1 MPNRSSHARTTAS
14 GPPSAIAATTVPKIG
29 MKTTAVNGPN
39 TSPRRVSA
47 AIPMTNSSNAAQPRS
62 WNTFNAVG
70 RYEPRRPRMGRRL
83 TIVGTPA
90 RLPWRAAA
98 ASIPLPTADPTTAT
112 STDSPSVKP
121 KPKPPTPMR
130 SVPAARTSNPM
141 PRLDHNTKKS
151 NAPMTRRE
159 SGTGSTPHSGGLR
172 KRSIGS
178 PRLTAIYRIWKR
190 AEGAGLESLRHLRE
204 FLVRMLQ
211 RGDKRKL
218 LPREEIDERSAAR
231 ADVVDPILQAELF
244 DGRDRMT
251 AAHDREGVR
260 FGDGGEQ
267 LPRSDRE
274 WFEFEDARGSVEENR
289 LRAANLFDI
298 SRDCVQSDIV
308 DWELSGEGRDGSCR
322 SLAPIVQ
329 DDIRGQEDPSREF
342 LEEILAHRPLGIVL
356 VDLPAHEVRRRRARV
371 EPRGV
376 EEEVRHAA
384 GREDGIDEILLEHVT
399 RDRDGVVRFHAPKE
413 GNLRPRR
420 VLHGSAE
427 HRQLAL
433 HDSTGERREDLAES
447 DKARLGPVCG
457 RARVEDGIVRVGRQP
472 PHGWRLRHFLWL
484 CIGERLFLRIETRV
498 LQDDHVA
505 GSHRLDRFDRGST
518 EQARHVP
525 HGSSQESA
533 DALRVDFERREV
545 ILPRSGLMREEGHFR
560 MSQLA
565 DRRQVLSDSR
575 VVQEGAGPGIDWG
588 VDVDPEQDRPAR
600 EVEIVHREE
609 VSGHRRRRYIPGRN
623 SFFASGRTLA
633 TARNQS
639 VFSNGE
645 TRLEPF

>member
-47 AIPMTNSSNAAQPRS
+47 AIPITNSSNAAQPRS

-70 RYEPRRPRMGRRL
+70 RYEPRRPRRGGRL
-83 TIVGTPA
+83 PIVGAPA
-90 RLPWRAAA
+90 RLPGRAGA

-274 WFEFEDARGSVEENR
+274 WFEFED
-289 LRAANLFDI
+289 
-298 SRDCVQSDIV
+298 
-308 DWELSGEGRDGSCR
+308 
-322 SLAPIVQ
+322 
-329 DDIRGQEDPSREF
+329 
-342 LEEILAHRPLGIVL
+342 
-356 VDLPAHEVRRRRARV
+356 
-371 EPRGV
+371 PRGV

-457 RARVEDGIVRVGRQP
+457 RERVEDEIVRVGRQP
-472 PHGWRLRHFLWL
+472 LHDVRLRHLL
-484 CIGERLFLRIETRV
+484 ELRIGERLFLRIETRV

-545 ILPRSGLMREEGHFR
+545 IFPRSGLMREEGHFR

-575 VVQEGAGPGIDWG
+575 VVQEGAGPGIDRG

-633 TARNQS
+633 TAHNQS

>member
-130 SVPAARTSNPM
+130 SVP
-141 PRLDHNTKKS
+141 
-151 NAPMTRRE
+151 
-159 SGTGSTPHSGGLR
+159 
-172 KRSIGS
+172 
-178 PRLTAIYRIWKR
+178 
-190 AEGAGLESLRHLRE
+190 
-204 FLVRMLQ
+204 
-211 RGDKRKL
+211 
-218 LPREEIDERSAAR
+218 
-231 ADVVDPILQAELF
+231 AELF

-420 VLHGSAE
+420 VLHCSAE

-433 HDSTGERREDLAES
+433 HDSTRERREDLAES

-484 CIGERLFLRIETRV
+484 CIG
-498 LQDDHVA
+498 
-505 GSHRLDRFDRGST
+505 
-518 EQARHVP
+518 
-525 HGSSQESA
+525 
-533 DALRVDFERREV
+533 DA
-545 ILPRSGLMREEGHFR
+545 
-560 MSQLA
+560 
-565 DRRQVLSDSR
+565 
-575 VVQEGAGPGIDWG
+575 
-588 VDVDPEQDRPAR
+588 
-600 EVEIVHREE
+600 
-609 VSGHRRRRYIPGRN
+609 
-623 SFFASGRTLA
+623 
-633 TARNQS
+633 
-639 VFSNGE
+639 
-645 TRLEPF
+645 